1 MSCDYFRN
9 CFLLTLDLVK
19 VKPKKD
25 IFIPIQTT
33 KLNSV
38 KDNKKF
44 EINAVEILYSLPI
57 NSFTL
62 INDDKDN
69 IYLAKV
75 KKYEKQSIDI
85 NSDEFDEYIK
95 KENSNNKNTLLKS
108 YDLLLNNKYEVTLYQ
123 KTIDR
128 VKYNFK

>member
-1 MSCDYFRN
+1 LDKITNKEFINSD
-9 CFLLTLDLVK
+9 FLEMGK
-19 VKPKKD
+19 NK
-25 IFIPIQTT
+25 IQTT
-33 KLNSV
+33 KLNSI

-69 IYLAKV
+69 IYLAKI
-75 KKYEKQSIDI
+75 KKYEKQSIDM
-85 NSDEFDEYIK
+85 NSDKFDEYIK